1 MKLGKLSR
9 HWATTLAIV
18 ACAFSYPAA
27 AQQRWSTYTNPR
39 FGTTADYPADTFNI
53 RDLAPANGDGQRF
66 RTADGRANLSIYGA
80 RNVQDD
86 TPTAYVQKYVDPQG
100 IAYKRTTVRYYV
112 VSGRRNSETFYERCN
127 FRARANGIIDC
138 INVTYPTREKA
149 AWDPVVVRISRS
161 LRSGLGI
168 ELR

>member
-1 MKLGKLSR
+1 MQLGKLSR
-9 HWATTLAIV
+9 HWAIA
-18 ACAFSYPAA
+18 ACAFSDPAA

-53 RDLAPANGDGQRF
+53 RDLAPANGQGF
-66 RTADGRANLSIYGA
+66 RTADGRAHLSIYGA
-80 RNVQDD
+80 RNAQDD
-86 TPTAYVQKYVDPQG
+86 TPTAYIQKYVDPQG
-100 IAYKRTTVRYYV
+100 VAYKRATVRYYV

-127 FRARANGIIDC
+127 FRARASGIIDC
-138 INVTYPTREKA
+138 FNVTYPTREKA